1 MENHNK
7 TLIYNVRLCC
17 LIHIILLESNTYCT
31 GYALLGLPVLYCTV
45 LYWLVYSERAAIQEW
60 FSSRNLYEELLHH
73 DY

>member
-1 MENHNK
+1 MLFDTYYIARVK
-7 TLIYNVRLCC
+7 YILYWLCTSWLTC
-17 LIHIILLESNTYCT
+17 TVLYCT
-31 GYALLGLPVLYCTV
+31 VLACTV